1 MRLMYEK
8 YVEDWTL
15 RKQSTVRLTVGLSP
29 TIILWRERWLSRK
42 KQGIVP
48 PRNTENSGQ
57 LESLKKC
64 TSYSF
69 GKKELEIALYVV
81 PLPPRLGQ
89 VGVRVPHP
97 ACCAVLLPYIR
108 DSPPIS
114 LSDTGN
120 KRVRIQTLAS
130 QIMVLQL
137 TDFTSEITDEELREF
152 TSEYYIPFALHP
164 GIMIKHMRSLHG
176 LRASEGQPDYF
187 SQAGGAHAGSGSFIV
202 SVTSGKGNLCGVGA
216 RATSPVS
223 VGSASRVALC
233 LPKDS
238 ELLGKLEEAGDAAY
252 QVGSQSKV
260 VVTVSRVGHY
270 NYMRRT
276 AELPYQEVKVL
287 DSLFVKVH
295 LVWLCCAS
303 VWNGIVT
310 YFQRLDERGKCPS
323 PLWSQLSVSS
333 AEACVVS
340 TIQEVSWLNE
350 DSLNFSVI
358 VFPSICNFAFP
369 QLWLLVCAFFR
380 PVCPSR
386 TSLSSLVALLTSAI
400 FSQWSEIISPG
411 GKGTADVD
419 TPFVDMACR
428 GPVECILHEPAVESR
443 GRHSSAE

>member
-108 DSPPIS
+108 DSPPI
-114 LSDTGN
+114 
-120 KRVRIQTLAS
+120 
-130 QIMVLQL
+130 
-137 TDFTSEITDEELREF
+137 
-152 TSEYYIPFALHP
+152 
-164 GIMIKHMRSLHG
+164 SLHG